1 MYLKWKG
8 YDEITPRWRTE
19 LLAES
24 SNPELLAEVARAVQ
38 DAQERRRAEK
48 GSAAED
54 DAPLA
59 EELVPPPPEPTY
71 GTTLLP
77 RSGRNTRFAGSYFS
91 IADVA
96 PELADDLS
104 SLEKQLREYVHS
116 LYFLENSYERIP
128 SRETRRVE
136 GGHVVSGCQRVNVV
150 GSVPRAPAPALGI
163 PTAEGVVCPART

>member
-1 MYLKWKG
+1 MTHAELVPGVGYRVYLKWKG

-96 PELADDLS
+96 PAMADDLS

-136 GGHVVSGCQRVNVV
+136 GGHVVS
-150 GSVPRAPAPALGI
+150 
-163 PTAEGVVCPART
+163 